1 MDMKKCFLITPIGP
15 ERSEIRKRSDQ
26 LLQYIIQPVTMEQGY
41 QLLRVDQSN
50 TWPIT
55 PDILRNLIDAD
66 LVIADIT
73 DLNPNV
79 MYELGIRHAFDK
91 PVITLA
97 ERGRPLPFDIADMRI
112 TLYCL
117 EGSEVE
123 YSKLLLSNS
132 IKLIGTG
139 EVQSELPIRS
149 AVDIKSFE
157 KISERELTQPT
168 SDSVGAYISVLKS
181 IESRLT
187 AVESKLDHPS
197 GQSEKQF
204 SRRIFIVHG
213 HDGELKI
220 DLARFLEKLEFEPI
234 ILHEQPDKGETIF
247 SKLRDEMSDVGFA
260 FIILSP
266 DDVGGIASRTEELR
280 ARARQNVVFEHGLFC
295 GQLGPSR
302 ICAIRKG
309 DVEIP
314 SDLHGVLYKT
324 LPIGGNISS
333 IAFDIVKELRAAGYI
348 VDANKV

>member
-1 MDMKKCFLITPIGP
+1 MKKCFLITPGP

-26 LLQYIIQPVTMEQGY
+26 LLEYIIQPVTIEHGY
-41 QLLRVDQSN
+41 QLLRVEQSSS
-50 TWPIT
+50 WPIT

-79 MYELGIRHAFDK
+79 MYELGVRHAFSK
-91 PVITLA
+91 PAIALA
-97 ERGRPLPFDIADMRI
+97 ERGGTLPFDLADMRV

-117 EGSEVE
+117 AGSEVE
-123 YSKLLLSNS
+123 YSKQLLSDS
-132 IKLIGTG
+132 IELINTEG
-139 EVQSELPIRS
+139 VRSELPVRA

-168 SDSVGAYISVLKS
+168 SDSFGAYVSVLKS

-187 AVESKLDHPS
+187 AVESKLDRPS
-197 GQSEKQF
+197 DQSEKQF
-204 SRRIFIVHG
+204 SRRVFIVHG

-220 DLARFLEKLEFEPI
+220 DLARLLEKLEFEPI

-266 DDVGGIASRTEELR
+266 DDIGGVASRAEELQ

-324 LPIGGNISS
+324 LPIGGNIGS

>member
-1 MDMKKCFLITPIGP
+1 MKECFLIAPIGP
-15 ERSEIRKRSDQ
+15 ERSEVRKRSDE
-26 LLQYIIQPVTMEQGY
+26 LFQYIIHPVTTELGY
-41 QLLRVDQSN
+41 KLLRVDQISIPG
-50 TWPIT
+50 PIT
-55 PDILRNLIDAD
+55 ADILRKLIDAD

-79 MYELGIRHAFDK
+79 MYELGIRHAFGK
-91 PVITLA
+91 PVIMLA
-97 ERGRPLPFDIADMRI
+97 ERGQAIPFDITNVRVI
-112 TLYCL
+112 FYSL
-117 EGSEVE
+117 ELAEVG
-123 YSKLLLSNS
+123 YSKHLLASS
-132 IKLIGTG
+132 IELIIRD
-139 EVQSELPIRS
+139 EVQSDLPIRA

-168 SDSVGAYISVLKS
+168 SDSFGAYINVLKS
-181 IESRLT
+181 IESRLA
-187 AVESKLDHPS
+187 AVESKLDRPS
-197 GQSEKQF
+197 EKSEKQY

-213 HDGELKI
+213 HDGELKNE
-220 DLARFLEKLEFEPI
+220 LARFLEKLEFEPI

-260 FIILSP
+260 FIILPP
-266 DDVGGIASRTEELR
+266 DDIGAIASRIEELK

-324 LPIGGNISS
+324 LPIGGNIGS